1 MGSDRLTENGSCP
14 WLYVPLDEAAAQGD
28 LVLVTGGGGGDE
40 VGVDRC
46 RSAWDGLFLGLA
58 EAGQVPA
65 SRPSDLPG
73 SDGRESL
80 SASRQ
85 NGSRQRRGRGWGW
98 AAQQRGWAARQQ
110 GRALW

>member
-28 LVLVTGGGGGDE
+28 LAHRPRGGPSAVGGAE
-40 VGVDRC
+40 V
-46 RSAWDGLFLGLA
+46 
-58 EAGQVPA
+58 GQVPA

-80 SASRQ
+80 FASRQ

-110 GRALW
+110 G